1 MFLTEG
7 KHKDRKEKL
16 NSFFSSLDSLKNH
29 HGSRTKLYVKQKAFL
44 CAKKSN
50 FIGDEHVQLQRA
62 LQVAEKETI

>member
-1 MFLTEG
+1 MKTI
-7 KHKDRKEKL
+7 
-16 NSFFSSLDSLKNH
+16 
-29 HGSRTKLYVKQKAFL
+29 L